1 MRYKGAVISA
11 TPPTTSTTTATG
23 VWTLV
28 QQMQAQGA
36 GTWPVVIG
44 APFWIGTLGDGNDD
58 RGYGIVPDSGG
69 NVYIVGQYSSSGN
82 QLVKYN
88 ISGTI
93 QWQKTFGAGGAG
105 QAFGVA
111 IDSSNNIYV
120 VGAYYSGILISKWD
134 SSGTLQWQKNLGSNG
149 PGRGIAVDSSA
160 NIYVIGNNSF
170 LPYFSLAKYDSSGTI
185 QWQRSLGVASRYNNG
200 MGIAFDLSGNIYVI
214 GDSATTA
221 GTSPSDIIVAKYNNS
236 GTIQWQRKLY
246 VTGSSYKNVGQ
257 GIATDSSSNVYIVGT
272 IDSQGSNQAVV
283 VKYNTSGAIQWQ
295 RNLGIA
301 GDMYVFGITVD
312 TLSNVYVTGY
322 SGGGSKLQ
330 IAKYNSSGTIQW
342 QRTLGN
348 PAGSNIGYSISV
360 DAFGN
365 VYVSGSNK
373 KDGTVENSFLF
384 AKLPSDGSLTG
395 TYAVGSQTLIYAAS
409 SLADSAASLTDTGSS
424 LTDATSSFAD
434 TTPSLTYTTSTLTSS
449 VKTL

>member
-1 MRYKGAVISA
+1 MSMRYKGAVISA

-58 RGYGIVPDSGG
+58 RAYGIVPDTGG
-69 NVYIVGQYSSSGN
+69 NVYIVGQWNGNGN
-82 QLVKYN
+82 QLAKYN
-88 ISGTI
+88 ISGAI
-93 QWQKTFGAGGAG
+93 QWQRTFGAASSG
-105 QAFGVA
+105 QAFDVA
-111 IDSSNNIYV
+111 IDSSSNIYLV
-120 VGAYYSGILISKWD
+120 SASGILISKWD
-134 SSGTLQWQKNLGSNG
+134 SSGNLQWQKKLGTDG

-200 MGIAFDLSGNIYVI
+200 MGIAFDSSGNIYVI
-214 GDSATTA
+214 GDSATT
-221 GTSPSDIIVAKYNNS
+221 GGISPSDIIVAKYNNS

-246 VTGSSYKNVGQ
+246 VTGSSYRNVGQ
-257 GIATDSSSNVYIVGT
+257 SIATDVSSNVYIVGN
-272 IDSQGSNQAVV
+272 IDNQGSNQAVV

-301 GDMYVFGITVD
+301 GDAVVFGITVD
-312 TLSNVYVTGY
+312 TSSNVYVTGY

-348 PAGSNIGYSISV
+348 PAGLNIGYSISV
-360 DAFGN
+360 DAFEN
-365 VYVSGSNK
+365 VYVSGANK

-384 AKLPSDGSLTG
+384 AKLPSNGSLTG
-395 TYAVGSQTLIYAAS
+395 TYSVGSQTLIYAAS

-449 VKTL
+449 VTTI